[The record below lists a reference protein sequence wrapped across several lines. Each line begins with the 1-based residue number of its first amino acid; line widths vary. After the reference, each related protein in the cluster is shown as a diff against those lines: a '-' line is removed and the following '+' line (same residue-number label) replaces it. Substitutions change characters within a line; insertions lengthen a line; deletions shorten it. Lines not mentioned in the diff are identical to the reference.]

1 MSSGDHHASSSGG
14 RVLAVGPLP
23 PWLQAVVDK
32 HDPLVL
38 PGGAEREAFLAE
50 HAASVHVAVTTSF
63 TGVGSELM
71 AALPNLRAVINFGTG
86 CDSTDLAQAERR
98 GIGVSN
104 TPDVLTDCVADT
116 AVALLLDALRGF
128 AAADRYV
135 RQGRWETEGPFR
147 LTRKVGG
154 TRVGILGL
162 GRIGRAVAARL
173 EPFGC
178 RIAYHNRRRVADV
191 GYPYYDSPVALAEAV
206 DVLVVAVTGGPE
218 TARLVDRSV
227 LTALGPDGY
236 LVNVSRGSVID
247 EEALVELLATGGLAG
262 AGLDVYTNEP
272 HVPERLR
279 ELDNVMLLPHVGS
292 GTVETRKAMSDIAAA
307 NLEQFLKDGTLL
319 NPVVEPAETN

>member
-1 MSSGDHHASSSGG
+1 MSDHNG
-14 RVLAVGPLP
+14 RILVVGALP
-23 PWLQAVVDK
+23 PWLQAAVNE

-38 PGGAEREAFLAE
+38 PGEGERDAFLAQ
-50 HAASVHVAVTTSF
+50 HAESVHVAVTTAF
-63 TGVGSELM
+63 AGVGSELM

-116 AVALLLDALRGF
+116 AVALLLDAMRGF
-128 AAADRYV
+128 AASDRYV

-154 TRVGILGL
+154 SLVGILGL

-178 RIAYHNRRRVADV
+178 RIAYHSRRRADDV
-191 GYPYYDSPVALAEAV
+191 DYPYYDSPATLAEAV

-218 TARLVDRSV
+218 TVNLVDRSV
-227 LTALGPDGY
+227 LEALGPRGY
-236 LVNVSRGSVID
+236 LVNVSRGSVVD
-247 EEALVELLATGGLAG
+247 EDALVELLATGGLAG
-262 AGLDVYTNEP
+262 AGLDVYVDEP
-272 HVPERLR
+272 HVPQRLH

-292 GTVETRKAMSDIAAA
+292 GTVETRKAMSDVAAR
-307 NLEQFLKDGTLL
+307 NLEQFLRDGTLV
-319 NPVVEPAETN
+319 NPVVEPRR